1 MGSAQISQGQSAYH
15 VHPNGLLD
23 KLVMQ
28 RRGEGNG
35 DGDVAWRNF
44 LMRGHAIR
52 NQATPLRQD
61 LVSQHMFKSSWRCV
75 SHQSTFGRPVSPAAF
90 ITCVQPLWRSSR
102 STDSRSW
109 RRELAH
115 LEELSLET
123 TAKGTET
130 CAFFPNV
137 CIEFQETPMKSP
149 SESANCQSFHQSNQS
164 SVTIIWRSLSY
175 PACTLNHL
183 NFHIFATCHHPGKW
197 KHLSKICL
205 PTNKWRASIWRA
217 FPDSPRCGKPSNI
230 PIFNASLVEPLAVA
244 HLSRDSLGPWD
255 SLLAKHQEL
264 HLFGLDRYRYQMSP
278 VGVFRRFIWLVVPA
292 NEMRCVALTTWL
304 FHKKYASTDPSPI
317 YLK

>member
-1 MGSAQISQGQSAYH
+1 MHPGAKWQLGAGPKWGNAKQGLAANYFWRPIAKVFFMDCNLSPTGGSCGKIGHVDAMGSAQISQGQSAYH

-28 RRGEGNG
+28 RRGEGN
-35 DGDVAWRNF
+35 GDVAWRNF

-115 LEELSLET
+115 LEELSRET

-130 CAFFPNV
+130 CAFSQCLYWIPRSSHEKPFWVSKLPIIPPIQPVLSNDNLEIPFLPHLYLESSQLSHL
-137 CIEFQETPMKSP
+137 CNMSP
-149 SESANCQSFHQSNQS
+149 S
-164 SVTIIWRSLSY
+164 W
-175 PACTLNHL
+175 
-183 NFHIFATCHHPGKW
+183 
-197 KHLSKICL
+197 
-205 PTNKWRASIWRA
+205 
-217 FPDSPRCGKPSNI
+217 
-230 PIFNASLVEPLAVA
+230 
-244 HLSRDSLGPWD
+244 
-255 SLLAKHQEL
+255 
-264 HLFGLDRYRYQMSP
+264 
-278 VGVFRRFIWLVVPA
+278 
-292 NEMRCVALTTWL
+292 
-304 FHKKYASTDPSPI
+304 
-317 YLK
+317 